1 MVSLTVFLQL
11 PLTLLVWGSNQFCT
25 NGSNY
30 YFQKIYCF
38 DLDTENLLK
47 TWVNMPKMTPI
58 EKPIYR
64 SRASMRVPPNEMANL
79 TRPDLQY
86 KAQIF
91 PSS

>member
-1 MVSLTVFLQL
+1 MAPIIIFKRYIALT
-11 PLTLLVWGSNQFCT
+11 
-25 NGSNY
+25 
-30 YFQKIYCF
+30 KI
-38 DLDTENLLK
+38 LKNLLK
-47 TWVNMPKMTPI
+47 TLINMPKMTPI

-91 PSS
+91 PSSQFEKQSYLARFPFVSL